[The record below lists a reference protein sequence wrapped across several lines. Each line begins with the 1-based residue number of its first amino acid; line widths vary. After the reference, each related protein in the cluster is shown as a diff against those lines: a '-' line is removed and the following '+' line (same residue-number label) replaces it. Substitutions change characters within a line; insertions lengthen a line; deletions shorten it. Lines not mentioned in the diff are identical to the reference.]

1 MAFKLTL
8 EQELLSNFLCENV
21 KLMRTEQELKEIV
34 IDEYDFDQIDE
45 DDIIKKP
52 SRVFLERHKTFTSPK
67 SKSKPIISFCE
78 KDELQIN
85 NFEEIPPKT
94 KKVTKSKSYEHPH
107 IILQDS
113 AIKHTKKKEQ
123 TKSHILREN
132 VHILTNT
139 INPPQSIQ
147 GLTSK
152 KSRKKGIK
160 RDRDDKCFL
169 ATR

>member
-1 MAFKLTL
+1 MTYKSTL
-8 EQELLSNFLCENV
+8 EQELLANFLE
-21 KLMRTEQELKEIV
+21 ESYF
-34 IDEYDFDQIDE
+34 DEIDE

-67 SKSKPIISFCE
+67 SKSKPIINYSE
-78 KDELQIN
+78 KYELPVN
-85 NFEEIPPKT
+85 NFEEIPSKI
-94 KKVTKSKSYEHPH
+94 KKIKKSKSYEQPH
-107 IILQDS
+107 IILQNS
-113 AIKHTKKKEQ
+113 AIKHSKKKEQ
-123 TKSHILREN
+123 KESHILREN
-132 VHILTNT
+132 IHILTNT

-169 ATR
+169 STR